1 MRADLLHVH
10 LHVHRMHTACTLR
23 VHVHVRMCM
32 CMCMYMHARRRA
44 ADLLRACAAA
54 HGRGA
59 VSVLDLAAVL
69 PHVLWDAPDEAST
82 LAEWVEDHVLPAPH
96 GQKSP

>member
-1 MRADLLHVH
+1 
-10 LHVHRMHTACTLR
+10 MHE
-23 VHVHVRMCM
+23 
-32 CMCMYMHARRRA
+32 
-44 ADLLRACAAA
+44 A
-54 HGRGA
+54 HTHG
-59 VSVLDLAAVL
+59 VTQVL